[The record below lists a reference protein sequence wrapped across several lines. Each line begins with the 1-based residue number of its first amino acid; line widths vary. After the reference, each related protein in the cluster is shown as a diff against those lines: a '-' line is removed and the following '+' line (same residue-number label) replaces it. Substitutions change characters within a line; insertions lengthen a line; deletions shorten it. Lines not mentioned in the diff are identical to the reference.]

1 MHNEKHKP
9 MTGLGN
15 KNETVVMSSYIGCSI
30 LTVNSRTH
38 HKHICM
44 HHIHPQ
50 WCTHMHTHTQR
61 VKVQGQ
67 HETHTPAGI
76 QFSPIAH
83 AIDGDK
89 GVIVG
94 KACRTV
100 IIFSGKEG

>member
-1 MHNEKHKP
+1 
-9 MTGLGN
+9 
-15 KNETVVMSSYIGCSI
+15 
-30 LTVNSRTH
+30 
-38 HKHICM
+38 
-44 HHIHPQ
+44 
-50 WCTHMHTHTQR
+50 MHTHTQR